1 MFSAI
6 TKFFSSVPEKKKIK
20 VKKEEVLVLK
30 EEAVDATYENEVTKT
45 NKDTK
50 ETKSSMTFGV

>member
-1 MFSAI
+1 
-6 TKFFSSVPEKKKIK
+6 VPEKKKIK